1 MKTIIAFLCL
11 ASSLIANEVPVE
23 EVKIDPLLKVK
34 EQFSK
39 SRKKGWDFSEENK
52 KSQPQKKSEGIT
64 FEFSDRNEKLPSH
77 AKISR
82 DDEIFQKSHF

>member
-64 FEFSDRNEKLPSH
+64 FEFSTGTKNYHPM
-77 AKISR
+77 
-82 DDEIFQKSHF
+82 QKSHLCPY